1 MRLVTLAPELP
12 GARPAIAELTRR
24 GVVVSAGHSLATAE
38 ELSMMVEK
46 GLSRRMLGVIAAA
59 EGRVDEAERELQQAI
74 RILTDIGDNYGLACA
89 QLSLAELCSHRRDAD
104 RRAQLLAESI
114 PVFERLGA
122 ALELAR
128 AQTLQLIA

>member
-1 MRLVTLAPELP
+1 
-12 GARPAIAELTRR
+12 
-24 GVVVSAGHSLATAE
+24 
-38 ELSMMVEK
+38 MMVEK

-104 RRAQLLAESI
+104 RRAQLLAECI
-114 PVFERLGA
+114 PTFERLGA
-122 ALELAR
+122 ALELCLLYTSR
-128 AQTLQLIA
+128 CV